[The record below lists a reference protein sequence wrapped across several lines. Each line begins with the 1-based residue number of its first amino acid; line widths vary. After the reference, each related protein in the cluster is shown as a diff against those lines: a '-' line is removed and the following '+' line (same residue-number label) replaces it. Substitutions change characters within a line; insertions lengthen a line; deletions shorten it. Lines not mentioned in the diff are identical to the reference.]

1 MRSLKHIIGLA
12 LVALAF
18 SACEDGAATD
28 KAQLDVFD
36 NNGSVYVYQ
45 NAGNFEIHWEDM
57 RLRTT
62 DGTPVVTVGDKLSYN
77 VCVGLDDH
85 FGYPVDFK
93 VIKNVAGTSTT
104 VSVSEIIA
112 LLGQEVLDRQI
123 LFGVF
128 LVDENGRYFFSS
140 KTTVERID
148 VEAVNN
154 IQTGFKTT
162 NNWFAEGYNV
172 YPVVQSG
179 MAKIG
184 VGQSS
189 EPFDAQFCN
198 IFQNLSQNQKEGAS
212 FQLTFDVM
220 WVGPDSKS
228 TKSISIVTGKNADY
242 QGGLHYNYQWN
253 SDNTELLAPDG
264 GIYTREDYQLPNRQF
279 TTVTFGGIIGEAGS
293 KYIGIQINLGE
304 TEEVA
309 EFYDEDFV
317 ENTFYF
323 KNMRV
328 LIDGVAVSESFME
341 RTKGDF
347 YVGVEPSDGGQVLGA
362 GYYMAGEKVQ
372 LTAVP
377 DRNKGFNGWSEGNTD
392 NPLTILVNTNTQ
404 VKAFFGDS
412 YGDGRSYKVAASA
425 GNGEGY
431 VDGTGLYGYAEMATL
446 TAVPYS
452 GYVFSSWSD
461 GYTGNPRE
469 FYVYDDIELVAYFE
483 SKNLLAKGYP
493 GTNEWFVDGQD
504 AIEGYVEDGKL
515 VINVGG
521 EGEVWN
527 DNLEVVFHGLKN
539 QVEGNE
545 FLLEFDIAWEGA
557 GDNTTAGFRICS
569 GVDNYMPQI
578 SETDPTFVPLNTS
591 DVWNPEYNTELIFGD
606 DFYSGMGKTFTV
618 GAESQHIQW
627 GGTIGERGEKYIGIE
642 INLAGIEDEEGVHP
656 NGPGTFTISNMRIII
671 NEEQVW

>member
-62 DGTPVVTVGDKLSYN
+62 DGNPVVTVGDKLSYN
-77 VCVGLDDH
+77 VCVGFDDH
-85 FGYPVDFK
+85 SGYPVDFK
-93 VIKNVAGTSTT
+93 VIKNVVGTITT
-104 VSVSEIIA
+104 VSVSEIVA
-112 LLGQEVLDRQI
+112 LLGQEVFDRQI

-242 QGGLHYNYQWN
+242 QGGLHDYYQWN

-264 GIYTREDYQLPNRQF
+264 SIYTREDYQLPNRQF

-304 TEEVA
+304 TEEVT

-377 DRNKGFNGWSEGNTD
+377 DRNTIFSGWSDGNID
-392 NPLTILVNTNTQ
+392 NPRTIWVKGNTQ
-404 VKAFFGDS
+404 VKAIFDTE
-412 YGDGRSYKVAASA
+412 DIMYKVDA
-425 GNGEGY
+425 GPIPVACGFVEGAGVFAYGE
-431 VDGTGLYGYAEMATL
+431 TITL
-446 TAVPYS
+446 TATPYN
-452 GYVFSSWSD
+452 GCAFIGWSD
-461 GYTGNPRE
+461 GNTENPRKL
-469 FYVYDDIELVAYFE
+469 YVDSDIYLEANFVWTTAQKNFKGIFNDWFLGGSNNIVVFE
-483 SKNLLAKGYP
+483 
-493 GTNEWFVDGQD
+493 
-504 AIEGYVEDGKL
+504 EDGEM
-515 VINVGG
+515 VIRVEGK
-521 EGEVWN
+521 GEVWD
-527 DNLEVVFHGLKN
+527 DNLEVVFRWLEH
-539 QVEGNE
+539 QTVGNE
-545 FLLEFDIAWEGA
+545 FRMDFDIMWEG
-557 GDNTTAGFRICS
+557 DKETAGFRICS
-569 GVDNYMPQI
+569 GVDNYIPDIPQND
-578 SETDPTFVPLNTS
+578 ETFVPLSS
-591 DVWNPEYNTELIFGD
+591 DEVWNPEYNTELIFE
-606 DFYSGMGKTFTV
+606 DFNDEMGKAFTV
-618 GAESQHIQW
+618 GSEWQHIEW

-642 INLAGIEDEEGVHP
+642 INLAGYVNDDDQNVL
-656 NGPGTFTISNMRIII
+656 NGAGTFRIKNMRVLIDG
-671 NEEQVW
+671 EQVW